1 MAQRSTSRSIS
12 DDDAL
17 VVGEIHG
24 PHGIRGEVRVE
35 PLTDVADRFRKGAVL
50 ECDGLGPLTIE
61 RIRGDATSRV
71 VLFAGYD
78 TREAA
83 ATLKGR
89 MLRVPRAESRRAIK
103 DAYLWADLVG
113 AAAVT
118 PDGRALG
125 EVRDLLRAGPTD
137 VLVIVD
143 DHGVETLHP
152 MIDTVVR
159 EIDLA
164 ARRVVLT
171 PQEELA

>member
-1 MAQRSTSRSIS
+1 MAEGLTSG
-12 DDDAL
+12 DGAL

-50 ECDGLGPLTIE
+50 DCDGVGPLTIE

-71 VLFAGYD
+71 VQFAGYA

-89 MLRVPRAESRRAIK
+89 LLRVPRDESRRATK
-103 DAYLWADLVG
+103 NAYLWADLIG
-113 AAAVT
+113 ASAVT
-118 PDGRALG
+118 PEGTAVG
-125 EVRDLLRAGPTD
+125 EVRDLLRAGGTD

-143 DHGVETLHP
+143 DRGAETLHP

-159 EIDLA
+159 EVDLD
-164 ARRVVLT
+164 ARRIVLT
-171 PQEELA
+171 PQEELT